1 MFTNPANID
10 IVKLF

>member
-1 MFTNPANID
+1 MFINPANID